1 MKSNLPYLL
10 ALAIGAVAA
19 LTLNPATSRGELGAS
34 DEAIGVMV
42 NDVADQQTKITENQG
57 KIDEK
62 VAAIAEAVREARAF
76 AHRGK

>member
-10 ALAIGAVAA
+10 ALAVGAGAA
-19 LTLNPATSRGELGAS
+19 LTLNPSISRGELGAS
-34 DEAIGVMV
+34 DEAITVMV
-42 NDVADQQTKITENQG
+42 NDVAEQQTKISENQG

-62 VAAIAEAVREARAF
+62 IATIAEAVREARNF